1 RGINPSHRSTQINTD
16 LKNSWLPNRWLLPVR
31 SPTSDLWLLLQ
42 NGLMKLMPIVKIVQ
56 VHRVAWSGSVIG
68 DAART
73 QNAITLLIVVIIAA
87 HRGVML
93 LDRLLI

>member
-1 RGINPSHRSTQINTD
+1 
-16 LKNSWLPNRWLLPVR
+16 
-31 SPTSDLWLLLQ
+31 
-42 NGLMKLMPIVKIVQ
+42 MKLMPIVKIVQ

-73 QNAITLLIVVIIAA
+73 ENAITRLIVVIIAA